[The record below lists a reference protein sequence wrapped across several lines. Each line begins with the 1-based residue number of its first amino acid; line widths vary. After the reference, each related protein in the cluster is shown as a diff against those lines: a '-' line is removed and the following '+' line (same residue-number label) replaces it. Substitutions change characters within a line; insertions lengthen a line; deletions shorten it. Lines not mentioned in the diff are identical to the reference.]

1 MHDKKKLQ
9 KKSGLNDVILF
20 DFMANNIYDY
30 FQYNSV
36 SGRTINT
43 NTNITNMNTKD
54 ELKNIIID
62 VNNNKRENNMSGN
75 NVSKF
80 EGNN

>member
-1 MHDKKKLQ
+1 
-9 KKSGLNDVILF
+9 
-20 DFMANNIYDY
+20 
-30 FQYNSV
+30 
-36 SGRTINT
+36 
-43 NTNITNMNTKD
+43 MNTKD
-54 ELKNIIID
+54 ELKYIIID

>member
-1 MHDKKKLQ
+1 
-9 KKSGLNDVILF
+9 
-20 DFMANNIYDY
+20 MANNIYDY
-30 FQYNSV
+30 FQYSSV

-75 NVSKF
+75 NFSKF
-80 EGNN
+80 EGKN

>member
-20 DFMANNIYDY
+20 DFVANNIYDY

-75 NVSKF
+75 NVSKL
-80 EGNN
+80 EENN

>member
-20 DFMANNIYDY
+20 DFVANNIYDY
-30 FQYNSV
+30 FQYSSV

-43 NTNITNMNTKD
+43 NTNITNMKTKD
-54 ELKNIIID
+54 
-62 VNNNKRENNMSGN
+62 
-75 NVSKF
+75 
-80 EGNN
+80 

>member
-1 MHDKKKLQ
+1 
-9 KKSGLNDVILF
+9 
-20 DFMANNIYDY
+20 MANNIYDY
-30 FQYNSV
+30 FQYSSV

>member
-20 DFMANNIYDY
+20 DFVANNIYDY

>member
-20 DFMANNIYDY
+20 DFVANNIYDY

-62 VNNNKRENNMSGN
+62 VNNNKRENNMSGS
-75 NVSKF
+75 NV
-80 EGNN
+80 

>member
-20 DFMANNIYDY
+20 DFVANNIYDY

-43 NTNITNMNTKD
+43 NTNITNTNTKD
-54 ELKNIIID
+54 ELKNILS
-62 VNNNKRENNMSGN
+62 M
-75 NVSKF
+75 
-80 EGNN
+80 